1 METTVFTGASH
12 GFVPKSPKQVLK
24 EIFGFSGF
32 RGLQEEIIN
41 HAIAG
46 RHAVVLMPTG
56 GGKSLCYQIPAI
68 VRPGTGIVVSPLI
81 ALMKDQVEA
90 LKENGVR
97 AAFLNSSL
105 DYKESRVI
113 EEDLR
118 NGRLDLLYVAPERIM
133 TEWFQDLLSDIDISI
148 FAIDEAHCVSQW
160 GHNFRPEY
168 AELYVLAKRFPDVP
182 LIALT
187 ATADG
192 PTRNDIFERL
202 SLTNAQL
209 FVSGFDRPNITYR
222 VQEKNDPK
230 SQLLSFIRQEHPHDS
245 GIIYCQTRN
254 RVEEIAEWLAKS
266 GIKALP
272 YHAGLDAKVRERNQT
287 RFIREEKI
295 VMVATIAFGMGI
307 DKPNVRFVAHLDIPR
322 TLEAYYQETGRA
334 GRDGLPSA
342 AILFYGLSDVIQ
354 TQSRI
359 KTSELDDRQKRIELQ
374 KFQALLGYCESVR
387 CRRSTILSYFG
398 EDPPPSCTNCDNCL
412 TPPTSWNGTE
422 AAQKALSAVYRTSE
436 KFGVAY
442 LIDILTGKST
452 PRIKDW
458 HHDQL
463 KTFGVGKEFDKTE
476 WHAIFRQLIAGAFLS
491 VDIEGHG
498 SLKLNRESMSIL
510 KGEKEVSLRRIEKK
524 VAAPK
529 ERKGETAQK
538 AFANEDEEDLFEAL
552 REKRL
557 SLAREANVPP
567 YIIFHDSTLLEMVH
581 SKPKSLAQMS
591 RIPGVGERKLERYGH
606 IFLELIAEFSS

>member
-1 METTVFTGASH
+1 LETTVFAGASH
-12 GFVPKSPKQVLK
+12 GYVPKDSKQVLK

-32 RGLQEEIIN
+32 RGLQEEIIT
-41 HAIAG
+41 HVIAG

-90 LKENGVR
+90 LKESGVS
-97 AAFLNSSL
+97 AAYLNSSL
-105 DYKESRVI
+105 DYRESRAI
-113 EEDLR
+113 EEDLLA
-118 NGRLDLLYVAPERIM
+118 GRLDLLYVAPERVM
-133 TEWFQDLLSDIDISI
+133 TEGFQDLLSKIDISI

-168 AELYVLAKRFPDVP
+168 AELYVLAKRFPEVP

-192 PTRNDIFERL
+192 PTRNDIFDRL
-202 SLTNAQL
+202 SLTNAKM
-209 FVSGFDRPNITYR
+209 FISGFDRPNITYR
-222 VQEKNDPK
+222 VLEKNDPK
-230 SQLLSFIRQEHPHDS
+230 SQLLSFIQQEYPHDA

-254 RVEEIAEWLAKS
+254 RVDEIAQWLAKS
-266 GIKALP
+266 GITALP

-334 GRDGLPSA
+334 GRDGLPSM
-342 AILFYGLSDVIQ
+342 AILLYGLSDVVE

-359 KTSELDDRQKRIELQ
+359 KSSELDDRQKRIELQ
-374 KFQALLGYCESVR
+374 KFQALLGYCESVI
-387 CRRSTILSYFG
+387 CRRSILLTYFG
-398 EDPPPSCTNCDNCL
+398 DEPPPSCDNCDNCI
-412 TPPTSWNGTE
+412 TPPESWNGTE

-436 KFGVAY
+436 KFGVGY
-442 LIDILTGKST
+442 LADILTGKLT

-463 KTFGVGKEFDKTE
+463 KTFGVGKEFDKGE
-476 WHAIFRQLIAGAFLS
+476 WHTIFRQLIAGGFLT

-498 SLKLNRESMSIL
+498 SLKLNKESLAIL
-510 KGEKEVSLRRIEKK
+510 KSEKEISLRRIPKR
-524 VAAPK
+524 VALPK
-529 ERKGETAQK
+529 ERKSEAAQK
-538 AFANEDEEDLFEAL
+538 SFANQDEEELFEYL

-581 SKPKSLAQMS
+581 TKPISLSQMS
-591 RIPGVGERKLERYGH
+591 RIPGIGARKLERYGQ
-606 IFLELIAEFSS
+606 IFLDLIAEFGT

>member
-1 METTVFTGASH
+1 METNVFTAASH
-12 GFVPKSPKQVLK
+12 GFVPKNSKQVLK

-32 RGLQEEIIN
+32 RGLQEAIIN
-41 HAIAG
+41 HVIAG
-46 RHAVVLMPTG
+46 RNAVVLMPTG

-90 LKENGVR
+90 LRESGVN

-105 DYKESRVI
+105 DYKESRLI

-118 NGRLDLLYVAPERIM
+118 NGRLDLLYVAPERVM
-133 TEWFQDLLSDIDISI
+133 TEWFQDLLSQIEISI

-168 AELYVLAKRFPDVP
+168 AELYVLAKRFPEVP

-192 PTRNDIFERL
+192 PTRNDIFDRL
-202 SLTNAQL
+202 SLRNAEL
-209 FVSGFDRPNITYR
+209 FISGFDRPNITYR

-230 SQLLSFIRQEHPHDS
+230 SQLLSFIQQEHSHDA

-266 GIKALP
+266 GVKALP

-322 TLEAYYQETGRA
+322 TLEGYYQETGRA
-334 GRDGLPSA
+334 GRDGLPSTA
-342 AILFYGLSDVIQ
+342 MLLYGLSDVIE

-359 KTSELDDRQKRIELQ
+359 KSSELDDRQKRIELQ
-374 KFQALLGYCESVR
+374 KFQALLGYCESVL
-387 CRRSTILSYFG
+387 CRRSIVLSYFG
-398 EDPPPSCTNCDNCL
+398 ESPPSSCNNCDNCI
-412 TPPTSWNGTE
+412 TPPISWNGTV

-436 KFGVAY
+436 TFGVGY
-442 LIDILTGKST
+442 LIDILTGKLT
-452 PRIKDW
+452 PRVKDW

-463 KTFGVGKEFDKTE
+463 KTFGVGKEFNKAE
-476 WHAIFRQLIAGAFLS
+476 WHAIFRQLIAGGYLS
-491 VDIEGHG
+491 VDVEGHG
-498 SLKLNRESMSIL
+498 SLKLNKESMAIL
-510 KGEKEVSLRRIEKK
+510 KGEKEISLRRIEKK
-524 VAAPK
+524 ASPK
-529 ERKGETAQK
+529 ERKPESSQK
-538 AFANEDEEDLFEAL
+538 AFADEVEEDLFEAL
-552 REKRL
+552 RERRL
-557 SLAREANVPP
+557 ALAREANVPP

-581 SKPKSLAQMS
+581 SKPTSLSQMN
-591 RIPGVGERKLERYGH
+591 RIPGVGARKLERYGQ
-606 IFLELIAEFSS
+606 IFLDLIAEFGA